1 MAIELLAKPVVDA
14 LLKAFDRA
22 KDARLRANARK
33 AIGEAISELI
43 RISPDL
49 SKAQAKIAIARAAG
63 ILDQDLFTAERMLK
77 KVKKAVR
84 KAARP
89 GFAKKPAGKLR
100 KRKPAGNRWRRVF
113 SNVHKGARRSI
124 EARAVSAHTQRTRHA
139 NENVARVAVGDV

>member
-1 MAIELLAKPVVDA
+1 MAIDLLAKPFVDA

-22 KDARLRANARK
+22 KDAHLRASARK

-77 KVKKAVR
+77 KVRKANR
-84 KAARP
+84 KAAKA
-89 GFAKKPAGKLR
+89 GSAKKPAGKLR
-100 KRKPAGNRWRRVF
+100 KRK
-113 SNVHKGARRSI
+113 S
-124 EARAVSAHTQRTRHA
+124 AVRGRRTRA
-139 NENVARVAVGDV
+139 

>member
-22 KDARLRANARK
+22 KDAHLRASARK

-77 KVKKAVR
+77 KVKKAAR
-84 KAARP
+84 KAKAP
-89 GFAKKPAGKLR
+89 
-100 KRKPAGNRWRRVF
+100 KRKPASRRVKNA
-113 SNVHKGARRSI
+113 SKPKSSDGARK
-124 EARAVSAHTQRTRHA
+124 
-139 NENVARVAVGDV
+139 

>member
-22 KDARLRANARK
+22 KDAHLRANARK

-49 SKAQAKIAIARAAG
+49 SKAAAKIAIARAAG

-77 KVKKAVR
+77 KGQEGQPESRAAGVR
-84 KAARP
+84 KEAGQQVVLAQDCRQRASRTILTAA
-89 GFAKKPAGKLR
+89 GG
-100 KRKPAGNRWRRVF
+100 
-113 SNVHKGARRSI
+113 GARYSSRRFYPKI
-124 EARAVSAHTQRTRHA
+124 L
-139 NENVARVAVGDV
+139 

>member
-22 KDARLRANARK
+22 KDAHLRASARE

-49 SKAQAKIAIARAAG
+49 SKAEAKIAIARAAG

-77 KVKKAVR
+77 KVKKANR

-89 GFAKKPAGKLR
+89 GPAKKPAGKLV
-100 KRKPAGNRWRRVF
+100 KRKAAGRGRRAQ
-113 SNVHKGARRSI
+113 S
-124 EARAVSAHTQRTRHA
+124 
-139 NENVARVAVGDV
+139 